1 MSGLS
6 SDAATP
12 HLPPLNL
19 LAGHHAPSNKLYWSP
34 SNPRNLHRS
43 PSSRHHRRR
52 TARAVVPGF
61 FRALNSIGGTT
72 FYTASRAA
80 LRRLWSDICPLSCS
94 RTCSWTPRVRDVLLG
109 VLARGGAAAALVPDL
124 VKDGLQASPDVA
136 ATDATT
142 IERSSHVSR
151 GGVAAAQM
159 PLFRG
164 GVAYDGPSLGPRLT
178 CHASWWRYELC
189 SVAGRA
195 TG

>member
-1 MSGLS
+1 MLLS
-6 SDAATP
+6 MDAAREKA
-12 HLPPLNL
+12 LP
-19 LAGHHAPSNKLYWSP
+19 SMD
-34 SNPRNLHRS
+34 
-43 PSSRHHRRR
+43 
-52 TARAVVPGF
+52 AV
-61 FRALNSIGGTT
+61 
-72 FYTASRAA
+72 
-80 LRRLWSDICPLSCS
+80 C
-94 RTCSWTPRVRDVLLG
+94 VLLG
-109 VLARGGAAAALVPDL
+109 VIARGGAAAALVPDL